1 MRGKCVSNP
10 ILEYWY
16 FHLPNYALA
25 VLMYTLL
32 GRFLLSFFFAP
43 GSSNYIWRAF
53 VRLTDPVVRIFAFIT
68 PRAVPA
74 LITLLFAF
82 LWLFVIR
89 IALLRVFAEMG
100 LAPQL
105 G

>member
-1 MRGKCVSNP
+1 MTNP

-16 FHLPNYALA
+16 FHLPNYLLA

-32 GRFLLSFFFAP
+32 GRFLLSFLFAP
-43 GSSNYIWRAF
+43 GSTNYIWRTF
-53 VRLTDPVVRIFAFIT
+53 VRMTDPVVRLFAVIT
-68 PRAVPA
+68 PKTVPW
-74 LITLLFAF
+74 LLTILFSF

-89 IALLRVFAEMG
+89 IALLRAFSELG
-100 LAPQL
+100 LAPHL